1 MRPWAGTWPPTSRSD
16 GVRQAVSRYFLPLL
30 DRLSAEAPDT
40 VGQEAL
46 HASLVRELERL
57 FTTRAAHP
65 LESDTTP
72 DDAWDAYGIPDF
84 SSQMLR
90 SQNER
95 EAIEQRV
102 AHAVRRYEPRLADVE
117 VVFSF
122 PDDDVRRGHFVVS
135 GRLIAQPQA
144 PHVRFEIALSTVA

>member
-1 MRPWAGTWPPTSRSD
+1 M
-16 GVRQAVSRYFLPLL
+16 
-30 DRLSAEAPDT
+30 E
-40 VGQEAL
+40 
-46 HASLVRELERL
+46 
-57 FTTRAAHP
+57 
-65 LESDTTP
+65 P
-72 DDAWDAYGIPDF
+72 DDGWEAYGIPDF

-95 EAIEQRV
+95 EAIEARV

-135 GRLIAQPQA
+135 GRLIAQSQA

>member
-1 MRPWAGTWPPTSRSD
+1 MRPWAGTSLPTSRFD

-30 DRLSAEAPDT
+30 DRLSADAPDP

-57 FTTRAAHP
+57 FTTRSSRP
-65 LESDTTP
+65 LESDMAP
-72 DDAWDAYGIPDF
+72 DDGWEAYGIPDF

-95 EAIEQRV
+95 EAIEARV
-102 AHAVRRYEPRLADVE
+102 AQAVRRYEPRLADVE

-135 GRLIAQPQA
+135 GRLIAQSQA